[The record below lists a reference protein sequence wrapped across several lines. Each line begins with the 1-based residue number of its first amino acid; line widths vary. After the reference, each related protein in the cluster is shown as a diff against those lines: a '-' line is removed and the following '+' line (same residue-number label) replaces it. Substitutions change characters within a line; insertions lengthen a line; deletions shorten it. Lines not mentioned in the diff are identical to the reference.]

1 MMTQSKD
8 QHITTSGSG
17 PAHSLFCTAS
27 ELRISFTYFKRLE
40 KNYKNLLSGL
50 WHKYL
55 HGSLNLP
62 LVLHTLKYLLAGPLE
77 ETFADL
83 WPEVESAIE
92 KKKRK

>member
-8 QHITTSGSG
+8 QHITTSGSD

-55 HGSLNLP
+55 HSSLNLP

-83 WPEVESAIE
+83 
-92 KKKRK
+92 